1 MVERKKGKNS
11 AHFSRIIN
19 GYIAHNAALLIMNEF
34 AVRFSHVFDR
44 AIQTVDTF
52 FFCNSSCWCYSLT
65 HAHFEWRFSS
75 PERERKKN
83 TIINGKPYVKIRVK
97 EKRTSS
103 IWEHEKEKWAT
114 KNQRTPKKNDI
125 SRGKLDNLRERELV
139 SQVFVVFLLESNEQ
153 KHCSIYYFM
162 IVVLLVYQTNFECS
176 WINTSY
182 GTKCDVEQFGWYLF
196 ENGRDNWNAH
206 SLKMLKNS
214 PLRFI

>member
-19 GYIAHNAALLIMNEF
+19 GYIAHNAALLIINEF

-52 FFCNSSCWCYSLT
+52 FSCNFSRWCYSLT

-75 PERERKKN
+75 PEREREKKHHHKWKTVCENQGERKAHIFNLRTWERKMSDKESTN
-83 TIINGKPYVKIRVK
+83 T
-97 EKRTSS
+97 E
-103 IWEHEKEKWAT
+103 EKWYFERKT
-114 KNQRTPKKNDI
+114 RHF
-125 SRGKLDNLRERELV
+125 ERESSCLKCL
-139 SQVFVVFLLESNEQ
+139 QYFLLESNEQ

-196 ENGRDNWNAH
+196 ENGRENWNAH